1 MRDIDDM
8 LPHVLPYVPNCAD
21 LTAYRCIREAA
32 REVCEKADIWR
43 EKDTIEI
50 TDIDGECL
58 STFGDAEIKKIQAA
72 KLNGVP
78 LTPRSAAWLDENHPG
93 WDGDNENEAPARF
106 ITQITPGK
114 IMVAPRATGTL
125 SVRLVLKPSLRAM
138 TLPDF
143 MLEKYATEIGM
154 GAAGKALMLPND
166 DGGANP
172 ANATALLT
180 EFSRFLDRLP
190 MIVAKGQQSARPR
203 TKASFY

>member
-8 LPHVLPYVPNCAD
+8 LPFVLPFAPNCAD

-32 REVCEKADIWR
+32 REVCEKVDIWR
-43 EKDTIEI
+43 EKDTISV

-58 STFGDAEIKKIQAA
+58 STFGDAEVKKIEAA
-72 KLNGVP
+72 ALDGIRLEPKSP
-78 LTPRSAAWLDENHPG
+78 EWLDANQPG
-93 WDGDNENEAPARF
+93 WDGDNENQAQARF

-114 IMVAPRATGTL
+114 IVVVPRMTGTL
-125 SVRLVLKPSLRAM
+125 SVRLILKPSLKAM

-143 MLEKYATEIGM
+143 IVDKYATEIGR
-154 GAAGKALMLPND
+154 GAAGRVLMLPND

-172 ANATALLT
+172 AMATALLS
-180 EFSRFLDRLP
+180 EFNLFLDRLP
-190 MIVAKGQQSARPR
+190 MMAAKGQQGARPR